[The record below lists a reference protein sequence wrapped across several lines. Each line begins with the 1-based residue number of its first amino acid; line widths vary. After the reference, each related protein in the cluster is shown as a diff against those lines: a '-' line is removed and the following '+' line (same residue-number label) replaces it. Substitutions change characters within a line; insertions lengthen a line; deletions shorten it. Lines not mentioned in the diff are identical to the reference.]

1 MILDSH
7 CHAWRRWPY
16 DPPVPDPATHGSVEQ
31 LLYEMDRHGVE
42 KAALVCAR
50 IGTGPNA
57 NEDNNDDAATA
68 AARHPDRIAVIADVD
83 CSWRTEHHTP
93 GAAGRL
99 REVAERLGIAGFTHY
114 VHADNDRWFRSE
126 AGMEFF
132 ATAAELD
139 LVASLAL
146 GPAWHADLRAVAR
159 ASPTLPI
166 LVHHLGS
173 VSPARPTYDADLAQ
187 VLASAAEPNIG
198 VKVSGFHYVSARG
211 WDFPY
216 ADAREVFRQLYEAY
230 GAHRMYWGSDFPA
243 ARPFLTYTQSLEVVR
258 SHCSFVAAHD
268 MAPILGGSLAQ
279 VLDTRRPVPAP
290 QLTTEGN

>member
-173 VSPARPTYDADLAQ
+173 V
-187 VLASAAEPNIG
+187 
-198 VKVSGFHYVSARG
+198 
-211 WDFPY
+211 
-216 ADAREVFRQLYEAY
+216 
-230 GAHRMYWGSDFPA
+230 
-243 ARPFLTYTQSLEVVR
+243 
-258 SHCSFVAAHD
+258 
-268 MAPILGGSLAQ
+268 
-279 VLDTRRPVPAP
+279 
-290 QLTTEGN
+290 

>member
-1 MILDSH
+1 
-7 CHAWRRWPY
+7 
-16 DPPVPDPATHGSVEQ
+16 
-31 LLYEMDRHGVE
+31 
-42 KAALVCAR
+42 
-50 IGTGPNA
+50 
-57 NEDNNDDAATA
+57 
-68 AARHPDRIAVIADVD
+68 
-83 CSWRTEHHTP
+83 
-93 GAAGRL
+93 L